1 VRHLW
6 LTRRDKEMWILNS
19 ILNGTIDMDPEN
31 LAVGQP
37 RLILIAGL
45 QKSGTSLLLR
55 LLVDHTSVAEN
66 PFDGIEGH
74 AFWGNL
80 PSHAPREFP
89 AGTIYASHNG
99 DAGHEISAAAADENV
114 RRVLEERL
122 VSLPVSKP
130 AIVNKSPYHAVRLP
144 WLKTIFPE
152 SFLVAV
158 VRRAVPNIYSL
169 MKKYLRRDE
178 LDRPWR
184 EDRWYGVK
192 PRNWRTLFSDDLQTQ
207 CANQWCAVMR
217 KLWDDQ
223 AHIDL
228 LVGYHQL
235 CLNPAS
241 VVQRILREACGR
253 EPTCADSFP
262 CLDCFDDEYRRGAPL
277 RSKNEVHC
285 LDSIGPEPIEVP
297 PFSADE
303 VARIEARCAALQ
315 DRFKV
320 LDHGAA
326 D

>member
-1 VRHLW
+1 
-6 LTRRDKEMWILNS
+6 
-19 ILNGTIDMDPEN
+19 MDLGN
-31 LAVGQP
+31 LVVGQP
-37 RLILIAGL
+37 RLILITGL

-55 LLVDHTSVAEN
+55 LLVDHTSMAEN

-89 AGTIYASHNG
+89 AGTIYASHHG
-99 DAGHEISAAAADENV
+99 DLGHEISAAAADDNV

-122 VSLPVSKP
+122 ASLQVSKP
-130 AIVNKSPYHAVRLP
+130 AIVNKSPYHSVRLP
-144 WLKTIFPE
+144 WIKAIFPG
-152 SFLVAV
+152 SFLVVV

-184 EDRWYGVK
+184 EDGWYGVK
-192 PRNWRTLFSDDLQTQ
+192 PQDWRTLLSDDLQTQ
-207 CANQWCAVMR
+207 CVNQWGAVMR
-217 KLWDDQ
+217 KLWDDR
-223 AHIDL
+223 AHVDL
-228 LVGYHQL
+228 LVGYRQL
-235 CLNPAS
+235 CVNPAG

-253 EPTCADSFP
+253 EPTRDDGFP
-262 CLDCFDDEYRRGAPL
+262 RLDCFDDEYRRGAPL
-277 RSKNEVHC
+277 RSKNEVDR
-285 LDSIGPEPIEVP
+285 LDFIAPEPIELP

-303 VARIEARCAALQ
+303 VARIEARCAVVQ

-320 LDHGAA
+320 LGHGAG